1 MSVVA
6 SRDRPR
12 LVLAVTLGS
21 MLVPL
26 NSTMIAVALPELIED
41 LDTDLGSA
49 TWLVTT
55 YLLAMVLLQPVAGRL
70 GDRFGR
76 GRLLLAGLA
85 GFLAASIGAA
95 IAPSLTVLIAF
106 RVLQAASGALVIP
119 NGLALVREHTSP
131 ARLGA
136 RMGMIGSA
144 LTLAAAAGPLL
155 GGVLIAAFGWRAIF
169 LVNAPAA
176 AGALVLALRA
186 VPRERPAG
194 AGSGPAP
201 RLGRLPPNLVVSSL
215 AIALTNMAMYVTL
228 LSIPLL
234 LDRRTGVDSVQ
245 IGLVLA
251 CLSITMA
258 ACSPVG
264 GRLSDRLGR
273 RAPAVAG
280 AAVLALGLVS
290 LSVDPGAGSAVLA
303 LHLLVIGAGVGL
315 ATPALQTA
323 AMESVAVAHSGTA
336 AGLSSTSRYVGA
348 IIGTLLLA
356 GPLAPAATGSDGFG
370 LLYATLAGC
379 AAAAVLAAL
388 LLPRRAGR
396 GPRPGVDEPLPGAAP

>member
-1 MSVVA
+1 MSGVA
-6 SRDRPR
+6 SRDGSR
-12 LVLAVTLGS
+12 LVLAVALGS

-26 NSTMIAVALPELIED
+26 NSTMIAVALPELIDD

-76 GRLLLAGLA
+76 GRLLLLGLA

-95 IAPSLTVLIAF
+95 VAPSLAVLIAF
-106 RVLQAASGALVIP
+106 RVLQAAAGALVIP
-119 NGLALVREHTSP
+119 NGMALVREHTP
-131 ARLGA
+131 AERLGA

-176 AGALVLALRA
+176 AGALALALRA
-186 VPRERPAG
+186 IPRERPAG
-194 AGSGPAP
+194 AGSGSTP
-201 RLGRLPPNLVVSSL
+201 RLGRLPPNLIVSSL
-215 AIALTNMAMYVTL
+215 AIALTNMGMYVTL

-245 IGLVLA
+245 VGLVLA

-258 ACSPVG
+258 AFSPVG

-273 RAPAVAG
+273 RTPAVAG
-280 AAVLALGLVS
+280 AVVLALGLVS
-290 LSVDPGAGSAVLA
+290 LSLDPGAGSAVIA

-323 AMESVAVAHSGTA
+323 AMESVGVAHSGTA

-356 GPLAPAATGSDGFG
+356 GPLAPGVTGSDGFG

-396 GPRPGVDEPLPGAAP
+396 GPRPGVDEPLPEPAP